1 MKELVFKK
9 MTEMEEIY
17 KNAHMD
23 IDSDS
28 ERRVLSDLIDSG
40 LFLPFF
46 HNEILLL
53 ILMCY
58 LVPKM
63 CLDVF
68 IFLYPLTRSANFM
81 SLS

>member
-1 MKELVFKK
+1 LNHLKADKMKELVFKK
-9 MTEMEEIY
+9 MIEIEEIY

-28 ERRVLSDLIDSG
+28 ECRVLSDLIDSG
-40 LFLPFF
+40 LLLPFF
-46 HNEILLL
+46 HNGILLL

-58 LVPKM
+58 LVLKM

-68 IFLYPLTRSANFM
+68 IFYLR
-81 SLS
+81 